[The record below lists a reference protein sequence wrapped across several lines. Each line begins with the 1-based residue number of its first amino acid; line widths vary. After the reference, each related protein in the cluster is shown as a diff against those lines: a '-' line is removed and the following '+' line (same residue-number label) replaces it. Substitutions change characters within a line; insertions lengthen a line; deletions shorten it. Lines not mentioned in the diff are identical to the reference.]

1 MPRAKR
7 RDLAGRPGV
16 NLEVQAG
23 LTPTVRK
30 RRDTLYADFVSWVE
44 GELDCVFARISCSG
58 LLLATALIGYG
69 KFLFYSGSPR
79 YLCSETL
86 NSVCARF
93 QHHKSTLAGAWAVLT
108 RWQEE
113 EPSSRGMVLPEVL
126 FRAAVSICFLEPFVG
141 LADLYGRAS
150 SGLPWSAHAGGDS
163 GSETLRHRDLILPS
177 DLLSAVP
184 LAYVRIVALK
194 DKSPDS
200 ETACETF
207 GFSFGSVS

>member
-126 FRAAVSICFLEPFVG
+126 FRAAVSLSLLWGWPIFTAALLLGFHG
-141 LADLYGRAS
+141 LLMPGEIL
-150 SGLPWSAHAGGDS
+150 GLR
-163 GSETLRHRDLILPS
+163 L
-177 DLLSAVP
+177 
-184 LAYVRIVALK
+184 
-194 DKSPDS
+194 
-200 ETACETF
+200 
-207 GFSFGSVS
+207 